1 MKENKMHKTISFKNS
16 LKMTAS
22 ILALPIG
29 VASFSAPAQ
38 AQVTDEIIVTATRRA
53 ESLQDVPLNISA
65 VSAKELEDIG
75 ITDLAELSAWVPGF
89 HIINSGGREQD
100 GIVIRGL
107 NADGLGAANNNGT
120 VATYIGEIPLFVD
133 LKLNDMKQVEVLLGP
148 QGTLYGAGTM
158 GGAVRYIPN
167 RPEFGTE
174 YFELRADAYNYA
186 EGGGISTDVGFTANV
201 PISENFAIR
210 GSLDYLRDD
219 GYIDYVNVVKQI
231 GFSNPD
237 LASDVRTVEDANKEN
252 TLSMRIAARWSPI
265 DAIDANLTYY
275 GQFQNVEGRSH
286 NGYVNGRDANNTFI
300 TGPYESGT
308 RVLEPNDRDDQL
320 LALEV
325 TADLGFAEL
334 TSATGFGKYDE
345 LGNRD
350 QTDLLIGLQYSYESF
365 PTFTAITEEAAR
377 EEFFNQEV
385 RLVSKGD
392 HRYNWIIGAFYNET
406 KSQSYSHEFTPNHP
420 FSTRPDDLEYDAFTN
435 SKDIEKA
442 VFGEVG
448 FDITD
453 AWQVTLGGRYYEYD
467 LKSVSDAE
475 VPFFAAATYVQT
487 TLESI
492 AEEAFDPLND
502 AKDDGTLFK
511 VNTSYAVN
519 DDVNVYATISE
530 GFRLGGANGIQPCPA
545 VIDPNVQT
553 LCALPNEQSYG
564 PDSTTNYE
572 VGVKSTLMDGR
583 LTLNGAVYLLD
594 WEGILLEGATQNG
607 SLTFLQNGGTAQSKG
622 FEVSFDYAPTDAIN
636 IRGNYAYTNAQL
648 TSAAP
653 NLISTDGFYGV
664 NPDASDAA
672 TCPVDGNGDFIT
684 PTNPLCLGAG
694 GKDGDRLPGSPEHQF
709 SIFGDYTQNISSE
722 YDIVY
727 RLGGSYTSDIF
738 QRVGSIANGETLDG
752 YLLANAS
759 ISLENDNWNLTLYSN
774 NLFNEYAESTITGTG
789 RSIQSF
795 TDTDG
800 GSHIFRGFR
809 PTPIPPRVIGMR
821 ASYKFQ

>member
-1 MKENKMHKTISFKNS
+1 M
-16 LKMTAS
+16 
-22 ILALPIG
+22 
-29 VASFSAPAQ
+29 
-38 AQVTDEIIVTATRRA
+38 
-53 ESLQDVPLNISA
+53 
-65 VSAKELEDIG
+65 
-75 ITDLAELSAWVPGF
+75 SAWVPGF
-89 HIINSGGREQD
+89 HIINGGGREQD

-133 LKLNDMKQVEVLLGP
+133 LNLNDMKQVEVLLGP

-174 YFELRADAYNYA
+174 LFELRADAYSYSK
-186 EGGGISTDVGFTANV
+186 GSGISTDLGMTANV
-201 PISENFAIR
+201 PITENFAIR
-210 GSLDYLRDD
+210 ASLDYLNDD
-219 GYIDYVNVVKQI
+219 GYIDYINVVNQI

-237 LASDVRTVEDANKEN
+237 NPADVRTVKDANKED
-252 TLSMRIAARWSPI
+252 TLSMRFAARWAPI

-275 GQFQNVEGRSH
+275 GQFQNVTGRSH
-286 NGYVNGRDANNTFI
+286 NGFVNGRDANNTFI
-300 TGPYESGT
+300 TGEYESGT

-334 TSATGFGKYDE
+334 TSATGFGEYDE

-365 PTFTAITEEAAR
+365 PNFTAITEEAVQSK
-377 EEFFNQEV
+377 FLNQEV
-385 RLVSKGD
+385 RLVSKSD
-392 HRYNWIIGAFYNET
+392 KRYNWIIGAFYNENKT
-406 KSQSYSHEFTPNHP
+406 QSYSQEFTPNHP
-420 FSTRPDDLEYDAFTN
+420 FSNRPDDLEYDAFSN
-435 SKDIEKA
+435 SKNKEMA

-448 FDITD
+448 FDVTE
-453 AWQVTLGGRYYEYD
+453 AWQVTLGGRWFEYD
-467 LKSVSDAE
+467 LKSASDAV
-475 VPFFAAATYVQT
+475 VPFFADPTYQRT
-487 TLESI
+487 TLGAIKEVD
-492 AEEAFDPLND
+492 FDPLND

-530 GFRLGGANGIQPCPA
+530 GFRLGGSNGIAPCP
-545 VIDPNVQT
+545 DPIPTTQT
-553 LCALPNEQSYG
+553 LCALPDEQNYG
-564 PDSTTNYE
+564 PDTTTNYE

-594 WEGILLEGATQNG
+594 WEGILLAGATENG

-622 FEVSFDYAPTDAIN
+622 LEVSFDYAPTDAFN
-636 IRGNYAYTNAQL
+636 IRGNYAYTHARL
-648 TSAAP
+648 TSDAPGLYTENAFYNIAA
-653 NLISTDGFYGV
+653 NDTGGV
-664 NPDASDAA
+664 
-672 TCPVDGNGDFIT
+672 
-684 PTNPLCLGAG
+684 
-694 GKDGDRLPGSPEHQF
+694 DGDRLPGSPEHQF
-709 SIFGDYTQNISSE
+709 SLFGDYTQGLSGGQDLI
-722 YDIVY
+722 Y
-727 RLGGSYTSDIF
+727 RAGLSYTSDIL

-759 ISLENDNWNLTLYSN
+759 ISYQEENWDLTLYAN
-774 NLFNEYAESTITGTG
+774 NLFDEYAEATITGTG
-789 RSIQSF
+789 ASVQTFRDDF
-795 TDTDG
+795 GAG

-821 ASYKFQ
+821 ATYTFK